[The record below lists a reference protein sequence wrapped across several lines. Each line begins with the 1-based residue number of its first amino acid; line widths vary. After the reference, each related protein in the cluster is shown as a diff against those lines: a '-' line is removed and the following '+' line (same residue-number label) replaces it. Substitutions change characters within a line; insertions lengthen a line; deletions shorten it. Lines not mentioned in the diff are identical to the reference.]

1 VVQGLPDLDRRLAEL
16 GTAGLV
22 RGETDSERIFAL
34 ITAETRRRGGVLAD
48 GLIAA
53 IRWISDRLPVYALN
67 LVLATA
73 TDVWALRYP
82 ATHELYLLARPA
94 GGTGMRRGLDA
105 ASPRVHAR
113 SRHLAYRPC
122 VIIASERM
130 DDDPAWRLVDP
141 GELVHIG
148 PALATDSS
156 TPFPAVP
163 AHLLRRADLSPLAA
177 ASQHPE
183 A

>member
-1 VVQGLPDLDRRLAEL
+1 
-16 GTAGLV
+16 
-22 RGETDSERIFAL
+22 
-34 ITAETRRRGGVLAD
+34 
-48 GLIAA
+48 
-53 IRWISDRLPVYALN
+53 
-67 LVLATA
+67 
-73 TDVWALRYP
+73 
-82 ATHELYLLARPA
+82 
-94 GGTGMRRGLDA
+94 
-105 ASPRVHAR
+105 
-113 SRHLAYRPC
+113 
-122 VIIASERM
+122 M